1 MNFKLPYFGYL
12 EKDDRFENIKYNGS
26 AETEI
31 NKEKIELSLL
41 LEVEDYNYEIL
52 NRINHFLLKLPEI
65 IILAKEKLISLSN
78 DENCIDDMDWYWE
91 EFQGDFPDEY
101 QLETTNEILNQMS
114 LHKILI
120 GPGGAGFDYTLLVNN
135 LKLFEVSYS
144 LSYDFEN
151 GFESASIET

>member
-1 MNFKLPYFGYL
+1 MDFKLPYFECF
-12 EKDDRFENIKYNGS
+12 EKDDRYENIKYRAFS
-26 AETEI
+26 KIEI
-31 NKEKIELSLL
+31 DKEKIELCLYL
-41 LEVEDYNYEIL
+41 DEKDYNQVIINEI
-52 NRINHFLLKLPEI
+52 NVFLLKLPELI
-65 IILAKEKLISLSN
+65 KLAKEKLISLSN
-78 DENCIDDMDWYWE
+78 DEKCIDAIAWYWE

-101 QLETTNEILNQMS
+101 QLETTNEILSQMS
-114 LHKILI
+114 LHTILI

>member
-12 EKDDRFENIKYNGS
+12 EKEDRYENIEYNGF

-31 NKEKIELSLL
+31 NKEKIKLSLFL
-41 LEVEDYNYEIL
+41 KEKNYNQEIL
-52 NRINHFLLKLPEI
+52 NKINHFLLKLPET

-78 DENCIDDMDWYWE
+78 DEKCIDAIAWYWE

-101 QLETTNEILNQMS
+101 QLETTSEILNQMS
-114 LHKILI
+114 LHKII
-120 GPGGAGFDYTLLVNN
+120 VGHRGASFDYTLLVNN
-135 LKLFEVSYS
+135 LRLFEVSYS
-144 LSYDFEN
+144 LWYTFEN